1 MSKDIGI
8 FGNQTM
14 GQEFLAG
21 LEKKQFMF
29 SLVISYTDTC
39 TIPGITIAGKN
50 PDLLAYTP
58 PADAEFLNFGYCR
71 CIDAIPMSPDGKPTP
86 GLLTKTALEAASI
99 SNVVI
104 NAGSKIAPKLPY
116 FETGLDYGKNIAVE
130 PAMPLDSVTQ
140 AVEYGRMIGRT
151 LGSFTDCLVIGETI
165 PGGTTTAQAVLTGL
179 GVKAKVSS
187 SMPKNPTLLK
197 NKIANDALAK
207 IKSTN
212 PFDVVA
218 AVGDPMIPTV
228 AGMLSTASSLTKV
241 ILAGGTQM
249 AAVLAFSKI
258 TGYEK
263 KNIAIGTTSYV
274 IDDHTA
280 NLVDTI
286 KQIDD
291 IPVISAR
298 LALKDSKIDGL
309 RAFADGFVKEGV
321 GAGGASIAAMLKVGI
336 DAKHLLELSEA
347 EYQKTISQSR
357 I

>member
-1 MSKDIGI
+1 MSKDIEI
-8 FGNQTM
+8 FGNHTL
-14 GQEFLAG
+14 GKKFLDD
-21 LEKKQFMF
+21 LEKKKFMF

-50 PDLLAYTP
+50 PELLAYTP

-71 CIDAIPMSPDGKPTP
+71 CIDTIPMSPDGKPTP
-86 GLLTKTALEAASI
+86 GLLTKAALEAASI
-99 SNVVI
+99 PNIII

-116 FETGLDYGKNIAVE
+116 FETGLNYGKNIAVE

-151 LGSFTDCLVIGETI
+151 LGSSTDCLIIGETI

-179 GVKAKVSS
+179 GIKARVSS
-187 SMPKNPTLLK
+187 SMPGNPISLK
-197 NKIANDALAK
+197 NQIANDALKK
-207 IKSTN
+207 ITSTN
-212 PFDVVA
+212 PFDVAA

-274 IDDHTA
+274 IDDTTA
-280 NLVDTI
+280 NLVDTV

-291 IPVISAR
+291 IPIFAAK

-309 RAFADGFVKEGV
+309 RSFADGFVKEGV

-336 DAKHLLELSEA
+336 DAKHLLELSET
-347 EYQKTISQSR
+347 EYQTISQSQT
-357 I
+357 

>member
-1 MSKDIGI
+1 MSKDIEV
-8 FGNQTM
+8 FGNQTR

-21 LEKKQFMF
+21 LEQKQFMF

-50 PDLLAYTP
+50 PELLAYTP
-58 PADAEFLNFGYCR
+58 PADAEFLNFGYCK

-86 GLLTKTALEAASI
+86 GLLTKAALEAASI
-99 SNVVI
+99 PNIII

-116 FETGLDYGKNIAVE
+116 FETGLDYGRNIAME

-151 LGSFTDCLVIGETI
+151 LGSSTGCLVIGETI

-179 GVKAKVSS
+179 GIKAKVSS
-187 SMPKNPTLLK
+187 SMPENPASLK
-197 NKIANDALAK
+197 NKIASDALAK
-207 IKSTN
+207 VKSTN

-228 AGMLSTASSLTKV
+228 AGILSTASSMTRV

-263 KNIAIGTTSYV
+263 KNVAIGTTSYV
-274 IDDHTA
+274 VDDKTA
-280 NLVDTI
+280 NLVDTV

-291 IPVISAR
+291 IPVLSAR

-321 GAGGASIAAMLKVGI
+321 GAGGASIAAMLKIGI
-336 DAKHLLELSEA
+336 DSKHLLELSET
-347 EYQKTISQSR
+347 EYQNIILQSR
-357 I
+357 T